1 MKTFLK
7 WIKSLFPETHYGAQ
21 MERYIVSCNPT
32 NIADVENLAANF
44 ERKIQKGIL

>member
-7 WIKSLFPETHYGAQ
+7 WIKSLFPETSYGAQ
-21 MERYIVSCNPT
+21 MERYINGCNPT

-44 ERKIQKGIL
+44 ERRVQKGIL

>member
-21 MERYIVSCNPT
+21 MERYIVGCNPT

-44 ERKIQKGIL
+44 ERRVQKGML